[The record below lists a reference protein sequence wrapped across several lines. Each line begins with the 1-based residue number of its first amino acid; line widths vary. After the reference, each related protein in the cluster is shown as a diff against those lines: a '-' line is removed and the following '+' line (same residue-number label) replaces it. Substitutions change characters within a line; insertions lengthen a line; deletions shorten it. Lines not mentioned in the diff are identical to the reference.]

1 MPSEVDLTVRPATPD
16 DADVLAAL
24 YLDARAASY
33 PAIPRPVHPPHDVR
47 RWMRS
52 HFETPGTEVWLAER
66 VAGGGGRDVS
76 TVGLLLLE
84 DDWVHSLYV
93 APDLTGQGIGTVLLD
108 LAKSLRPDGL
118 GLWVFET
125 NARARRFYER
135 HGFVV
140 LRRTDGS
147 DNEEGEPDLE
157 MAWRGGQDPRTLA
170 ELRSRVDEIDD
181 RLAALLA
188 ERAETTAR
196 IQQVKA
202 VAGHAG
208 RDAGR
213 EAEIAARM
221 ARVAPTLGE
230 QRMRSIMDAVITA
243 SLDAAE
249 ARRDT
254 SPDTDTDTDT
264 GTDADTS
271 PGPGTGPGT
280 GTGTD
285 P

>member
-33 PAIPRPVHPPHDVR
+33 PAIPRTVHPPHDVR

-52 HFETPGTEVWLAER
+52 HFETSGTEVWLAEQ
-66 VAGGGGRDVS
+66 VTGAEGRAVS

-93 APDLTGQGIGTVLLD
+93 APHLTGQGVGTVLID

-125 NARARRFYER
+125 NTRARRFYER
-135 HGFVV
+135 HGFTV

-147 DNEEGEPDLE
+147 DNEERAPDLE
-157 MAWRGGQDPRTLA
+157 MAWRGGPQLRALA
-170 ELRSRVDEIDD
+170 GLRSRIDD
-181 RLAALLA
+181 IDERLATLLA
-188 ERAETTAR
+188 ERAEATAR

-208 RDAGR
+208 RDAVR

-221 ARVAPTLGE
+221 ARLAPALGE
-230 QRMRSIMDAVITA
+230 QRLRRIMDAVITA
-243 SLDAAE
+243 SLDAAQ
-249 ARRDT
+249 ARGD
-254 SPDTDTDTDT
+254 
-264 GTDADTS
+264 DAGGA
-271 PGPGTGPGT
+271 PGGPAAA
-280 GTGTD
+280 D